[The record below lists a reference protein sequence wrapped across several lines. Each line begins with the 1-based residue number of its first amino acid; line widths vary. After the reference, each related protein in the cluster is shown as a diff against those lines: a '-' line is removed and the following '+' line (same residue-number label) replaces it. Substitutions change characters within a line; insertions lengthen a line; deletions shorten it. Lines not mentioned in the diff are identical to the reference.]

1 MWGVWELLRPVVV
14 LLYVYIPGLLLVQ
27 WALSEA
33 SRLTRISVAAGVSP
47 ILLGW
52 LLIVES
58 LLGIEVSIGAV
69 LGGLLLMDLA
79 LAGMVLWRNPQ
90 GFRRPWLRIREVA
103 LRLQHRLRT
112 FSPARRQTSFANV
125 AMVAMAVVVMPLSST
140 YMTRITKE
148 GFTEFSI
155 VEQEP
160 DVALWRR
167 AVPLDEPVSITVELR
182 STERAPAQFSVHLAA
197 DDSAIGT
204 VDLGQFELGIVEPGD
219 HLVRNIP
226 LPPRTDKVQRF
237 VVTLL
242 KDDEIDEIDPTPYR
256 TLFFWISTSVAR

>member
-1 MWGVWELLRPVVV
+1 MWGVWELLRPIAV
-14 LLYVYIPGLLLVQ
+14 LLYVYVPGLLLVQ

-58 LLGIEVSIGAV
+58 LLGIELSIVSV
-69 LGGLLLMDLA
+69 LGGLLGMDLV

-90 GFRRPWLRIREVA
+90 GFRRPWSRIREKVRRVQQRVMTPSLA
-103 LRLQHRLRT
+103 Q
-112 FSPARRQTSFANV
+112 RQTSFTTV
-125 AMVAMAVVVMPLSST
+125 AMVTLAVVVVPLSST
-140 YMTRITKE
+140 YMTRVTRE
-148 GFTEFSI
+148 GFSEFAI

-167 AVPLDEPVSITVELR
+167 AVPLDEPIAITLDLL
-182 STERAPAQFSVHLAA
+182 STERAPAEFSVRLTTLDAEI
-197 DDSAIGT
+197 DRIDLGT
-204 VDLGQFELGIVEPGD
+204 VEPSD
-219 HLVRNIP
+219 HIIEKLD

-242 KDDEIDEIDPTPYR
+242 KDDEIDAADPTPYR
-256 TLFFWISTSVAR
+256 TLFFWVSTSVAR